1 MAGCIISIVLIYLSV
16 RNINFRQS
24 FDLIKNANLYLI
36 AMALV
41 VFVFSYVV
49 RTIRWHFL
57 LLPLKKLHP
66 MRSFYFLIFG
76 FFMNN
81 ILPLRLGEFVRA
93 KVAGERFQISR
104 SGVFATVVVER
115 LMDIIV
121 FIICFF
127 LIACFVDI
135 PVWLKNSFLLCTVIF
150 GSMLVVLFL
159 MSKSNDK
166 FLTVINKLHLPVKI
180 SEILKSLFVK
190 FATGLKF
197 FQNFRL
203 VLYVFITSLIV
214 WFVEAYSYQ
223 LFFSAFGVQVSLM
236 ESIFVIIVIGMGV
249 IIPTAPGFIGAIEFM
264 GIIALGIFGVEK
276 STAFACIASLHFADM
291 MAIYLLGIIGIIK
304 EKLSFIDLFKFAT
317 IEDNSEVD
325 KRNEK

>member
-1 MAGCIISIVLIYLSV
+1 M
-16 RNINFRQS
+16 RNINFKQA
-24 FDLIKNANLYLI
+24 FDLIKNADINLILWS
-36 AMALV
+36 LV

-49 RTIRWHFL
+49 RTIRWNFL
-57 LLPLKKLHP
+57 LLPIKKLAP

-93 KVAGERFQISR
+93 KVAGERLKISR

-127 LIACFVDI
+127 LIAFFVDI
-135 PVWLKNSFLLCTVIF
+135 PVWLRNSFLLCTVIF
-150 GSMLVVLFL
+150 GTLLVILFL
-159 MSKSNDK
+159 MSKSQDK
-166 FLTVINKLHLPVKI
+166 FLKLISKIRLPAKLSDIVQ
-180 SEILKSLFVK
+180 SLFVK

-197 FQNFRL
+197 FQNFKL
-203 VLYVFITSLIV
+203 VVYVLSTSFLV
-214 WFVEAYSYQ
+214 WIIEAYSYQ
-223 LFFSAFGVQVSLM
+223 LFFSSFGVEVSLM
-236 ESIFVIIVIGMGV
+236 EALFVIIVIGIGV

-276 STAFACIASLHFADM
+276 SIAFACMVSLHFCDM
-291 MAIYLLGIIGIIK
+291 MVMYLLGIMGIIK
-304 EKLSFIDLFKFAT
+304 EKISFSDLFKFAV
-317 IEDNSEVD
+317 IDENNNEVD
-325 KRNEK
+325 KK

>member
-1 MAGCIISIVLIYLSV
+1 
-16 RNINFRQS
+16 
-24 FDLIKNANLYLI
+24 
-36 AMALV
+36 MALV

-236 ESIFVIIVIGMGV
+236 ESIFVIIVK
-249 IIPTAPGFIGAIEFM
+249 EW
-264 GIIALGIFGVEK
+264 
-276 STAFACIASLHFADM
+276 AS
-291 MAIYLLGIIGIIK
+291 
-304 EKLSFIDLFKFAT
+304 
-317 IEDNSEVD
+317 
-325 KRNEK
+325 

>member
-1 MAGCIISIVLIYLSV
+1 
-16 RNINFRQS
+16 
-24 FDLIKNANLYLI
+24 
-36 AMALV
+36 MALV